1 MVHISQ
7 TCSYLSIYVYTR
19 AYACVCVHLHLTS
32 QSRARMTRI
41 CPCVDWGT
49 TPADSVAGYWQ
60 LVTDTSNMNRY
71 ERDMCM
77 SVSVQICYVQVRIC
91 SNLWRWYKQI
101 QTDLN
106 VFKRQKK
113 FISGEGVYI
122 MSIFVYIS
130 SISRLY
136 TFKSCLNLF
145 ICLYSA
151 LLGVKFFLYKQ
162 NINKICT
169 DVNDMNR
176 YWPIYT
182 SDAADDLTT
191 VYIEDLGCME
201 KQ

>member
-7 TCSYLSIYVYTR
+7 TCLYLFIYVYTR
-19 AYACVCVHLHLTS
+19 ANACVCVHLHLTS
-32 QSRARMTRI
+32 QIRARMTRI

-71 ERDMCM
+71 ERDMCT

-106 VFKRQKK
+106 IFKRQKK
-113 FISGEGVYI
+113 IISGEGSLHHVYI
-122 MSIFVYIS
+122 CVS
-130 SISRLY
+130 SISRSY

-145 ICLYSA
+145 IGLYSA
-151 LLGVKFFLYKQ
+151 LLRGINFL
-162 NINKICT
+162 
-169 DVNDMNR
+169 
-176 YWPIYT
+176 
-182 SDAADDLTT
+182 
-191 VYIEDLGCME
+191 
-201 KQ
+201 